1 MLIADCSWTV
11 APPISV
17 GATRNA
23 EEASLR
29 KLLVLVAA
37 LAALVLSA
45 GPAQA
50 VLYGQPDNNEHP
62 YVGVIRFF
70 DEEGNY
76 LWRCTGTLI
85 SPTVVLTAGH
95 CTYGTASAEA
105 WFTETAPSTAEVLS
119 GNYTRGITGDPYTHP
134 DYDDFATFPN
144 TSDVGIV
151 VLDRR
156 VNLSEYA
163 SLPTVGLVETLYR
176 HEQFTIVGYGVQDVQ
191 PVQVAEVRRL
201 QATVQLIGLSSSYS
215 QGFNLQLSSNPGQ
228 PHEGGLCFGDSGG
241 SVLYGTTILAVNSF
255 VINNNC
261 AGSGFSYRIDQPQ
274 ILSWIESFL

>member
-1 MLIADCSWTV
+1 M
-11 APPISV
+11 
-17 GATRNA
+17 
-23 EEASLR
+23 R

>member
-1 MLIADCSWTV
+1 M
-11 APPISV
+11 
-17 GATRNA
+17 
-23 EEASLR
+23 R
-29 KLLVLVAA
+29 KLLVLLAAVAA
-37 LAALVLSA
+37 LVVTA

-70 DEEGNY
+70 DEDGDY
-76 LWRCTGTLI
+76 LWRCTGALI

-95 CTYGTASAEA
+95 CTYGTASAEV

-119 GNYTRGITGDPYTHP
+119 GNYTRGVTGSTYSHP

-151 VLDRR
+151 VLDEP
-156 VNLSEYA
+156 VILSEYA
-163 SLPTVGLVETLYR
+163 SLPTVGYADTLYK
-176 HEQFTIVGYGVQDVQ
+176 HELFTIVGYGVQDVQ
-191 PVQVAEVRRL
+191 PVQVADVTRI
-201 QATVQLIGLSSSYS
+201 QATAKLVSLKSGYS
-215 QGFNLQLSSNPGQ
+215 AGFNLHLSSNQGQ
-228 PHEGGLCFGDSGG
+228 PHKGGLCFGDSGG
-241 SVLYGTTILAVNSF
+241 PVLYGSTILAVNSF
-255 VINNNC
+255 VLNDNC